1 MFIVQFVFNSYHN
14 IFEENNVVNYRP
26 SESRKPRA
34 LSRRLLPE
42 EDEEEPE
49 FELPKLE
56 PEEEEPEFELPKL
69 EPEEEEL
76 PPFLPKKRSIR
87 ESPLLRPPD
96 EPK

>member
-14 IFEENNVVNYRP
+14 IFEENNAVNYRP
-26 SESRKPRA
+26 NESRKPRA

-49 FELPKLE
+49 FELLKLE
-56 PEEEEPEFELPKL
+56 PE
-69 EPEEEEL
+69 EEEEL
-76 PPFLPKKRSIR
+76 PPFLPKKRSIS

>member
-14 IFEENNVVNYRP
+14 IFEENNIVNYRP

-49 FELPKLE
+49 FELL
-56 PEEEEPEFELPKL
+56 KL

-76 PPFLPKKRSIR
+76 PPFLPKKRSIS